1 MMKISVNIGRSQDY
15 KLSRALLVYGT
26 SDYNGFPYRH
36 PFLTVH
42 EVVHKGENARL
53 AAGQLV
59 TPDLLAQIMAGLG
72 RSVPLEILPERVL
85 VRTTDTIV
93 WWMPARMRGLFF
105 SDRGGDV
112 TLSAMNGKHYPQP
125 PLVFKVSGSRLW
137 VRALRASKRPGAT
150 TVMHI
155 APYWNCDD
163 RGSVCTGTMR
173 IPREQSVLAIH
184 AWETAFFQSEFS
196 HAGAGRQKPTTHPY
210 GIVGLWKSLQS
221 QQTFPVRYLV
231 PLKETLAT
239 FVNPHE
245 PTTHAP

>member
-1 MMKISVNIGRSQDY
+1 MNISVNIGRSQDY

-42 EVVHKGENARL
+42 EVVHEGENARL

-59 TPDLLAQIMAGLG
+59 TPDLLARIMASLG

-93 WWMPARMRGLFF
+93 WWMPACERVLFF
-105 SDRGGDV
+105 SDRGDQ
-112 TLSAMNGKHYPQP
+112 TLIALNGQRYPQP
-125 PLVFKVSGSRLW
+125 PLVFKTSGSRLW
-137 VRALRASKRPGAT
+137 VRALNGNARPEAD

-163 RGSVCTGTMR
+163 CGNVCIGSMK
-173 IPREQSVLAIH
+173 IPREKSVSAITT
-184 AWETAFFQSEFS
+184 WEAAFFQSEFT
-196 HAGAGRQKPTTHPY
+196 HAGSGRQKPTMHPH
-210 GIVGLWKSLQS
+210 GIVGLWKALRNEK
-221 QQTFPVRYLV
+221 TFPVRYLV

-245 PTTHAP
+245 PTSNAP

>member
-1 MMKISVNIGRSQDY
+1 MNISVNIGRSQDY

-42 EVVHKGENARL
+42 EVVHQGDTARL

-72 RSVPLEILPERVL
+72 RSIPLEILPERVL

-93 WWMPARMRGLFF
+93 WWMPACERVLFF
-105 SDRGGDV
+105 SDRADA
-112 TLSAMNGKHYPQP
+112 TLIAMNGQRYPQP
-125 PLVFKVSGSRLW
+125 PLVFKASGSRLW
-137 VRALRASKRPGAT
+137 VRALKDNARPHANT
-150 TVMHI
+150 IMHI

-163 RGSVCTGTMR
+163 RGNVCTGSMR
-173 IPREQSVLAIH
+173 IPKEKSVSAIDT
-184 AWETAFFQSEFS
+184 WEISFFQSEFT
-196 HAGAGRQKPTTHPY
+196 HAGAGRQKPTDHPH
-210 GIVGLWKSLQS
+210 GVVGLWKSLRNEKM
-221 QQTFPVRYLV
+221 FPMRYLV

-239 FVNPHE
+239 FVNPNE
-245 PTTHAP
+245 PTTHAQ